1 MLEKKP
7 AKLSVY
13 IGTDKQATFRLAIL
27 FPFRGKHHRNVVLFS
42 LKKWGHLGDNLKNRK
57 IRMQH
62 LCGFQGQ
69 GGDTKNGTK

>member
-7 AKLSVY
+7 AKLSAY

-42 LKKWGHLGDNLKNRK
+42 LKKVGTLWGQFEKSKNKNAAFVRLSGTGWGHQK
-57 IRMQH
+57 
-62 LCGFQGQ
+62 
-69 GGDTKNGTK
+69 